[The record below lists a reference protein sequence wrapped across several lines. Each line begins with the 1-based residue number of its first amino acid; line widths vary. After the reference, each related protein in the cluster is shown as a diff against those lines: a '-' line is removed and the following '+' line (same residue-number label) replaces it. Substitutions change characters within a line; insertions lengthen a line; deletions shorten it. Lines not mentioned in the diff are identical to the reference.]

1 MSVVIDHCVPRKFLR
16 LVQSWGYDASTITQ
30 HISSDSP
37 DSAVIALAQQLDA
50 VLLTVDMDF
59 ANILHYPPE
68 NYGGIIVMRYELSEE
83 PSLITTLQNVFNDL
97 YRDELRSAI
106 VVVEPK
112 RYRVRR

>member
-1 MSVVIDHCVPRKFLR
+1 MSVLLDHCVPSKFLH
-16 LVQSWGYDASTITQ
+16 LVQSWGYD
-30 HISSDSP
+30 ISPVKQYISPDSP

-59 ANILHYPPE
+59 ANILNYPPE

-83 PSLITTLQNVFNDL
+83 PALIVTLQSAFSDL